1 MAGEYGVNINLRVK
15 GQSGLDRLKTKV
27 NELSA
32 SVDKIRGIDIMN
44 PRNVGGKGGK
54 ADRNQI
60 KKYRKDME
68 DLVKSVNKSK
78 GAFGK
83 TANQQMA
90 AAEALQEY
98 ANNLKIGTKEHKA
111 AIAATEKQVKAINS
125 ETTAIDKNNKM
136 QKKNR
141 DLASRIG
148 GMFGKKKGKGG
159 GSGMGDIVSSA
170 LVSGAFPLLFGQGLL
185 GGAFGAVG
193 GGVGAKFGGQMGGF
207 AGGLVATA
215 VLQQI
220 TTLVTNINA
229 LGNAFNELNPN
240 IEQLTTSLG
249 IAGTVEAERLKILEQ
264 SEGRHVALAAATE
277 KMNQAIGENG
287 VKNLKEFA
295 ESSRLLGNSF
305 KLAMTKMQAALAPF
319 FKFFANMAGGITG
332 ATQKRDSEL
341 LTLAEGQGGARVD
354 ELNALRERLSGI
366 KSTKQNRA
374 KRNILKS
381 RIAAIEKEL
390 IAEGKLLEMAQ
401 LRNDQFDLATK
412 AIRDQNI
419 DLENQINLGR
429 LGAEVEREKKRIAKE
444 MGIAVKDLTPEM
456 LKQIDDNIKLRDAL
470 EKTLA
475 LYQGIAATIETG
487 IVDALEGAINGTRTL
502 GDVARSVFGSI
513 QRQLLDF
520 GVNAFLQSIP
530 GFGSFFKRANGGP
543 VSAGQSYMVGERGP
557 EMFVPNAGGRIV
569 SNEKTGAATTNI
581 VVNVDASGSGVE
593 GDEQDGR
600 ELGLLIS
607 AAVQSEIIQQQR
619 PGGLLA

>member
-15 GQSGLDRLKTKV
+15 GQSGLDRLKQKV
-27 NELSA
+27 NQLSA

-68 DLVKSVNKSK
+68 DLVKTVNKSK

-148 GMFGKKKGKGG
+148 GMFGKRKGKGG
-159 GSGMGDIVSSA
+159 GGGGGALSSA
-170 LVSGAFPLLFGQGLL
+170 LVSGAFPLLCGQGPL
-185 GGAFGAVG
+185 GAAAGFTGGFVG
-193 GGVGAKFGGQMGGF
+193 TKMGGQMGGF

-220 TTLVTNINA
+220 TTLVANINT
-229 LGNAFNELNPN
+229 LGNAFDILNPN
-240 IEQLTTSLG
+240 IEQLIISSG
-249 IAGTVEAERLKILEQ
+249 MAGTVEAERLKILEQ
-264 SEGRHVALAAATE
+264 SEGKHVALAAATE
-277 KMNQAIGENG
+277 KMNQVIGEDG

-295 ESSRLLGNSF
+295 ESSRLLGNEF
-305 KLAMTKMQAALAPF
+305 KKTMAKFQAAMAPF
-319 FKFFANMAGGITG
+319 FKFFADAIG
-332 ATQKRDSEL
+332 ATDRNNAKLATLTGDEELLNLRSEL
-341 LTLAEGQGGARVD
+341 ET
-354 ELNALRERLSGI
+354 ELNTKVTGSQANKRRSERILSLRMRIKEREKLLAGEG
-366 KSTKQNRA
+366 K
-374 KRNILKS
+374 
-381 RIAAIEKEL
+381 AIEL
-390 IAEGKLLEMAQ
+390 AQ
-401 LRNDQFDLATK
+401 LRNDQFNLATK

-429 LGAEVEREKKRIAKE
+429 LGAEVEREKKRIAKQI
-444 MGIAVKDLTPEM
+444 GIAVKDLTPEM

-520 GVNAFLQSIP
+520 GVNALLSSIP
-530 GFGSFFKRANGGP
+530 GFGAFFKRANGGP
-543 VSAGQSYMVGERGP
+543 VTAGQSYMVGERGP

-569 SNEKTGAATTNI
+569 SNEKTGAGTTNI
-581 VVNVDASGSGVE
+581 VVNVDASGSAVE

>member
-1 MAGEYGVNINLRVK
+1 M
-15 GQSGLDRLKTKV
+15 
-27 NELSA
+27 
-32 SVDKIRGIDIMN
+32 
-44 PRNVGGKGGK
+44 
-54 ADRNQI
+54 
-60 KKYRKDME
+60 
-68 DLVKSVNKSK
+68 
-78 GAFGK
+78 
-83 TANQQMA
+83 
-90 AAEALQEY
+90 
-98 ANNLKIGTKEHKA
+98 
-111 AIAATEKQVKAINS
+111 
-125 ETTAIDKNNKM
+125 
-136 QKKNR
+136 
-141 DLASRIG
+141 
-148 GMFGKKKGKGG
+148 
-159 GSGMGDIVSSA
+159 
-170 LVSGAFPLLFGQGLL
+170 
-185 GGAFGAVG
+185 
-193 GGVGAKFGGQMGGF
+193 GGQMGGF

-264 SEGRHVALAAATE
+264 SEGRHVALAVATE
-277 KMNQAIGENG
+277 RMNQAIGENG

-319 FKFFANMAGGITG
+319 FKFFADMAGGITG

-341 LTLAEGQGGARVD
+341 LSLAEAEGGTKVD

-390 IAEGKLLEMAQ
+390 IAEGKLLEMGQ
-401 LRNDQFDLATK
+401 LRNDQFNLATK

-520 GVNAFLQSIP
+520 GVNALLQSIP

-543 VSAGQSYMVGERGP
+543 VTAGQSYMVGERGP

-569 SNEKTGAATTNI
+569 SNEKTGAGTTNI
-581 VVNVDASGSGVE
+581 VVNVDASGSAVE